1 MVLGAYADLLLLPA
15 HVVAQ
20 NTFIK
25 PANLPFEE
33 AALLE
38 PLSCVVHAHEMAR
51 PEKTETVLIVG
62 AGAFGLLHLLML
74 KSAGVRGG
82 VVFRRSRE
90 PRQGAGGF
98 GAARAI
104 EARADDPAD
113 RRT

>member
-1 MVLGAYADLLLLPA
+1 VAAPTARCGISFYCEHAQENLCGDAVGRMVLGAYADLLLLPA

-51 PEKTETVLIVG
+51 PEKTETVLRIG
-62 AGAFGLLHLLML
+62 AGALGLLHL
-74 KSAGVRGG
+74 
-82 VVFRRSRE
+82 
-90 PRQGAGGF
+90 
-98 GAARAI
+98 
-104 EARADDPAD
+104 
-113 RRT
+113 